1 MPRYT
6 DIDQL
11 IDKVEETTWYHINKN
26 GELVVGANS
35 ETDDPLYKHSD
46 IKQVLEEDP
55 LADVTPMS
63 KEELIDKIASYF
75 EKEKNWHRL
84 KHDTWLACGRSH
96 ELRLMLGES
105 LRD

>member
-6 DIDQL
+6 DIDPL
-11 IDKVEETTWYHINKN
+11 IEKVEETTWYHIGKN
-26 GELVVGANS
+26 GELVMGANS
-35 ETDDPLYKHSD
+35 ETDVPLYKHSD
-46 IKQVLEEDP
+46 IKRVLEEAP
-55 LADVTPMS
+55 IADVIPMS
-63 KEELIDKIASYF
+63 EEYLIDKIATYL